1 MLPKTTPVTIRGDL
15 EQRVTASGY
24 LGASAVPVTPLPPAA
39 TPARARTHGR
49 PAPAPARSRSARTQS
64 STMQASCAIAAAASL
79 ASPQTRAG
87 ECALDVESAGEVL
100 QGRAECGSGGGGLS
114 GAHEEVE
121 RGGLG
126 VGGVLMASVADAA
139 TPGASRPSREAG
151 HWYAP
156 CGSTAAAWD
165 TSATSSTS
173 RWAAT
178 QKGGD

>member
-87 ECALDVESAGEVL
+87 ESTWRAPARSCKAARNAVLAVAVSA
-100 QGRAECGSGGGGLS
+100 
-114 GAHEEVE
+114 E
-121 RGGLG
+121 R
-126 VGGVLMASVADAA
+126 MRRS
-139 TPGASRPSREAG
+139 S
-151 HWYAP
+151 
-156 CGSTAAAWD
+156 AAASGWV
-165 TSATSSTS
+165 AC
-173 RWAAT
+173 
-178 QKGGD
+178 

>member
-49 PAPAPARSRSARTQS
+49 PHPRRLGPAVRARNRRPCKHRVRLRRPWFGVTPNQG
-64 STMQASCAIAAAASL
+64 
-79 ASPQTRAG
+79 RRV
-87 ECALDVESAGEVL
+87 DVESAGEVL

-156 CGSTAAAWD
+156 CSSTAAAWD

>member
-1 MLPKTTPVTIRGDL
+1 M
-15 EQRVTASGY
+15 A
-24 LGASAVPVTPLPPAA
+24 
-39 TPARARTHGR
+39 GR
-49 PAPAPARSRSARTQS
+49 
-64 STMQASCAIAAAASL
+64 
-79 ASPQTRAG
+79 TRAG
-87 ECALDVESAGEVL
+87 SVPQCAHAIVDHASIVCDCGGREFGVTPNQGRRVDVESAGEVL

-156 CGSTAAAWD
+156 CSSTAAAWD
-165 TSATSSTS
+165 KSATSSTS